1 MLQPSL
7 PDDLAS
13 AMTLLYFRLVLPLVA
28 FAALWGTYRE
38 EPHDYRAVLPFC
50 MVLLGLALVYP
61 HAKARWQWR
70 IRLGLA
76 LGHLVFMALLVV
88 LAPLLGWKG
97 GPNGIYM
104 LLLVGPLTVLSW
116 NFLFFDRP
124 RLGWT
129 LGWLLS
135 VGVAALIARWLLHN
149 SPQQSSLAVLVLICC
164 LLALQFGWNV
174 TWLQRKAAQSHAN
187 ARQDALT
194 GLPNR
199 RAFDEACA
207 TEQRGSTL
215 AVLDIDH
222 FKRVNDTFGHP
233 AGDRVLRGVAD
244 VLLDL
249 LPAGGRAFR
258 WDGEE
263 FVLLLPN
270 RSSTEVLPLLEKIRG
285 ELAGRSFVGG
295 SRITLSGGLTEYTSR
310 EIEQAFGRADQ
321 ALLDAKRN
329 GRDKVMVL

>member
-28 FAALWGTYRE
+28 FAALWGTYME

-88 LAPLLGWKG
+88 LVPLLGWKG

-233 AGDRVLRGVAD
+233 AG
-244 VLLDL
+244 
-249 LPAGGRAFR
+249 GRAFR
-258 WDGEE
+258 WGGEE

-321 ALLDAKRN
+321 ALLHAKRS
-329 GRDKVMVL
+329 GRDQVMRL